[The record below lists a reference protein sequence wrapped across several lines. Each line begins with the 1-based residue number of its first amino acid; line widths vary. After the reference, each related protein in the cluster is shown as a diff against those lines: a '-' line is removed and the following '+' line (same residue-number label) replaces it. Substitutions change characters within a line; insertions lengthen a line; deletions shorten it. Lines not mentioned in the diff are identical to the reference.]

1 MGYFMEKQVKQ
12 HFGYV
17 LSICARNQI
26 LNIRR
31 IKFVNT
37 VMLIDLKKNN
47 AELFTGLFWDA
58 IWAISF

>member
-1 MGYFMEKQVKQ
+1 MEKQVKQ

-37 VMLIDLKKNN
+37 VMLI
-47 AELFTGLFWDA
+47 ELEIMQNCLLD
-58 IWAISF
+58 SFGMPYG